1 MWRAGSGTKGA
12 LSSSVRTRTAT
23 LDPALSAT
31 IVERRP
37 LAYRT
42 KASAGLDRPPH
53 VRAGS
58 SLTWVGRRLGLVQ
71 DDANFVALVDSRTGL
86 ARAITLPAGEEGK
99 RHFDDLRGNKKHKLD
114 LEACCTIEGPLGSM
128 LLALGS
134 GSKRR
139 RRRIVTIESV
149 AARRPRVSLIDA
161 EALYVAL
168 GEVAEF
174 AGSDMNI
181 EGALGL
187 PGTLRLFSRG
197 NGAAKDGRL
206 PVNATGDLDLAS
218 LLAYLAAPHDAP
230 VPRLRGVTQFALG
243 ELDAL
248 PLGFTDAAMAGE
260 TLLYT
265 AAAEASKDASDDGR
279 VSGSVIGIIPAKGAL
294 RYAPITDADGTRS
307 TDKVEG
313 IVALPG
319 RTDRVLVV
327 VDPDDPTRP
336 SELCDVALGGDW
348 R

>member
-1 MWRAGSGTKGA
+1 TWPAGSGTRGA
-12 LSSSVRTRTAT
+12 LSNNVRLRSASI
-23 LDPALSAT
+23 DPSLSAT

-37 LAYRT
+37 LAYRA
-42 KASAGLDRPPH
+42 KASPGLDRPPH

-58 SLTWVGRRLGLVQ
+58 SITWVGRRLGLVQ
-71 DDANFVALVDSRTGL
+71 DDANFVALVDPRTGL
-86 ARAITLPAGEEGK
+86 ARSITLPAGEEGK

-114 LEACCTIEGPLGSM
+114 LEACCTIEGPMGTM

-134 GSKRR
+134 GSRKR

-161 EALYVAL
+161 ESLYVAL
-168 GEVAEF
+168 GRVPHF

-187 PGTLRLFSRG
+187 PGALRLFTRG

-206 PVNATGDLDLAS
+206 PVNATGDLDLHA
-218 LLAYLAAPHDAP
+218 LLAYLASPEAATIPALH
-230 VPRLRGVTQFALG
+230 GVTQYELG
-243 ELDAL
+243 TLDAL
-248 PLGFTDAAMAGE
+248 PLGFTDAAMAGS

-294 RYAPITDADGTRS
+294 RYAPITDERGRGT

-336 SELCDVALGGDW
+336 SELCDVSLGGDW
-348 R
+348 G